1 MVTKLSDLVT
11 LALNSEWQPCSPAP
25 VRDWTH
31 QPTQKFLV
39 SIDIPP
45 HLDNLLLQLTDIVT
59 LLFGHP
65 LLHYSPNILRLGF
78 IILNQKVKGGV
89 LNGKKPGSSRPKKAK
104 RTLSK
109 KRVILITIFDSIGL
123 INHEFLPNWQTVDS
137 DFYIQVIRRFREKLR
152 KKRPEMWKSGDWIL
166 QHDGASSLTSAQT
179 RSYMEN
185 MEKYKFEILL
195 YPAYSP
201 ELALCVFF
209 FISNY

>member
-1 MVTKLSDLVT
+1 MEKSLV
-11 LALNSEWQPCSPAP
+11 LP
-25 VRDWTH
+25 VPKR
-31 QPTQKFLV
+31 
-39 SIDIPP
+39 
-45 HLDNLLLQLTDIVT
+45 
-59 LLFGHP
+59 
-65 LLHYSPNILRLGF
+65 PNEHCPR
-78 IILNQKVKGGV
+78 
-89 LNGKKPGSSRPKKAK
+89 
-104 RTLSK
+104 

-152 KKRPEMWKSGDWIL
+152 KKRPEMWKIGDWIL

-201 ELALCVFF
+201 ELAPCNFF
-209 FISNY
+209 LFPTIKKSLSGVKFETDDEIQDASSAALYQLPDTSFQMSFQHLQHRWIKAINSEGAYFEGDRVSYWYLKK

>member
-31 QPTQKFLV
+31 QPTQKFFV

-45 HLDNLLLQLTDIVT
+45 HLDNLLLQLTDIVK

-109 KRVILITIFDSIGL
+109 KKGDFDHHFWLHWSYQSWVSSKL
-123 INHEFLPNWQTVDS
+123 TD
-137 DFYIQVIRRFREKLR
+137 RRFWFLH
-152 KKRPEMWKSGDWIL
+152 P
-166 QHDGASSLTSAQT
+166 
-179 RSYMEN
+179 SYPT
-185 MEKYKFEILL
+185 I
-195 YPAYSP
+195 
-201 ELALCVFF
+201 
-209 FISNY
+209 